1 MYSSPAVPRVVSH
14 RGLHSDLPENSLP
27 AFEAA
32 IAAGA
37 WGIELDVHGSL
48 DGELFVH
55 HDASLS
61 IDGRDAPFTELD
73 SKDVGKL
80 RLPGDVA
87 IPTLDQ
93 VLATIGSRANVFIE
107 VKATGIEEAVARC
120 LKRHVANA
128 DRYAVHAFDHRVVK
142 RLLEL
147 SPSIRTGVL
156 QVSYLLD
163 SVGAMRLAGATDLWQ
178 HSDFIDSALV
188 IDVHAAGGQV
198 VAWTPNTPGRWDALA
213 DMGVD
218 VICTDMV
225 DACVAWSHRRGN
237 AKHEL
242 YT

>member
-1 MYSSPAVPRVVSH
+1 MYSSPSVPRVVSH
-14 RGLHSDLPENSLP
+14 RGRHSDLPENSLP

-32 IAAGA
+32 IDAGA

-55 HDASLS
+55 HDATLS
-61 IDGRDAPFTELD
+61 IGGRDIPFTELD
-73 SKDVGKL
+73 SRDVGNL

-93 VLATIGSRANVFIE
+93 VLTSIGARAKVFIE
-107 VKATGIEEAVARC
+107 VKARGIEESVARC
-120 LKRHVANA
+120 LKRHIANV

-163 SVGAMRLAGATDLWQ
+163 TAGAMRRAGASDLWQ
-178 HSDFIDSALV
+178 HSDFIDPALV

-198 VAWTPNTPGRWDALA
+198 VAWTPNTPARWDELA

-225 DACVAWSHRRGN
+225 DACVEWAQRRAE